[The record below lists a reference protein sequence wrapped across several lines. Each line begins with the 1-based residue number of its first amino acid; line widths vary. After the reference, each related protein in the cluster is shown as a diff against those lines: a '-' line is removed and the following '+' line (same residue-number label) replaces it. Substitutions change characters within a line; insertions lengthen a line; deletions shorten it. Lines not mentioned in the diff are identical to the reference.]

1 MIPRIEDFKN
11 DASIPNLRQVANVSE
26 PLIDSVY
33 KSLVDLAEVY
43 EYKYL
48 IDFYGDED
56 LAQSVIDLS
65 TTRETLT
72 EEQEMLLNYFR
83 TPIAYYLAFHYS
95 RQQAIKNAGIGGV
108 QMNAE
113 NGIRNNSIE
122 LQKRIWNYMVERT
135 KVIYSAIVGDEYPN
149 TDIFVKINHLNI

>member
-1 MIPRIEDFKN
+1 MIPKIEDFKN

-43 EYKYL
+43 EYQYL
-48 IDFYGDED
+48 RDFYNDET
-56 LAQSVIDLS
+56 LAQTVINLS

-72 EEQEMLLNYFR
+72 EEQETLLNYFR

-95 RQQAIKNAGIGGV
+95 RQQATRNAGIGGV
-108 QMNAE
+108 HLNAE
-113 NGIRNNSIE
+113 NGTRSNSIE

-135 KVIYSAIVGDEYPN
+135 KVIYSAIIDDEYPA